1 MRSAVVLLLCATLA
15 APGCA
20 ATRTMRVQT
29 TGQQTVTTN
38 RSQTVLTEYAQQI
51 PVGARVRVTATGH
64 RTIRGTLVKKTDHA
78 IFVQLRTRIAE
89 PPVEIPIGELIAM
102 DEERPSEGG
111 GVGKAIAAGAAAGAG
126 AALGTLLILFAIFS
140 D

>member
-20 ATRTMRVQT
+20 ATRTLRVQT

-38 RSQTVLTEYAQQI
+38 RSQAVLTDYAQQI
-51 PVGARVRVTATGH
+51 PIGARVRVTATDN
-64 RTIRGTLVKKTDHA
+64 RTIRGTLVKKTDRA
-78 IFVQLRTRIAE
+78 IFVQLRTRIPE
-89 PPVEIPIGELIAM
+89 PPVEIPISALITM
-102 DEERPSEGG
+102 DEERASEGG
-111 GVGKAIAAGAAAGAG
+111 SVGKAIAAGAAAGAG